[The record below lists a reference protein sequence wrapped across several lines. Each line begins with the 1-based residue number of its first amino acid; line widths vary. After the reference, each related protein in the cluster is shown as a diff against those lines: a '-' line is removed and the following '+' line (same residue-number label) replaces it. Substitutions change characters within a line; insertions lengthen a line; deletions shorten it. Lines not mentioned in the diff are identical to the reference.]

1 MIDVDSD
8 NRLSVAVI
16 CLFGYFT
23 SFSLSVFLSLFL
35 IFFSCLR
42 FLQESNPW
50 WQVTL
55 VKPLHVESVE
65 ITENI
70 DCCPRDKGIL
80 NINLST
86 DETSL
91 PSCTKSVSYGKSWDY
106 KVRCSPPARGRYVTL
121 KLIGNNVTLVLCQVV
136 IRTIG
141 KFRLLQ

>member
-1 MIDVDSD
+1 M
-8 NRLSVAVI
+8 
-16 CLFGYFT
+16 
-23 SFSLSVFLSLFL
+23 
-35 IFFSCLR
+35 
-42 FLQESNPW
+42 
-50 WQVTL
+50 TL

-80 NINLST
+80 NINVST

-106 KVRCSPPARGRYVTL
+106 KVRCSPPARGLYVTL
-121 KLIGNNVTLVLCQVV
+121 KLMGNNVTLVLCQVV

-141 KFRLLQ
+141 KFRLLLQ

>member
-1 MIDVDSD
+1 MLTQTIVC
-8 NRLSVAVI
+8 LLQLFF
-16 CLFGYFT
+16 CLFVW
-23 SFSLSVFLSLFL
+23 VFYQFFVVCVPL
-35 IFFSCLR
+35 IISHIFSCLC

-80 NINLST
+80 NINVST

>member
-80 NINLST
+80 NINVST

-106 KVRCSPPARGRYVTL
+106 KVRCSPPAQGRYVTL